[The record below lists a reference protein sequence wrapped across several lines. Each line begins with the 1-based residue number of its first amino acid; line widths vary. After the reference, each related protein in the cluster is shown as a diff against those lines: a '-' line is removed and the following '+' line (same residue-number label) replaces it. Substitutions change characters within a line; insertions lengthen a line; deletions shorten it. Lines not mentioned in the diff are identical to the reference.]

1 MDCLGKGEMGR
12 EKNDEAT
19 WLASITAY

>member
-1 MDCLGKGEMGR
+1 MDYLGKGEMGR